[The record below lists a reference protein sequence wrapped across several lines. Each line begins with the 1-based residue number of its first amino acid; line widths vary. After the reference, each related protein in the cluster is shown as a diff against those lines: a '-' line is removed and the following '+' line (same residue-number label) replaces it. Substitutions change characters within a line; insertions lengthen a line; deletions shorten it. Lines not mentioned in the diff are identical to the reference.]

1 MENGTQNG
9 ARSNHDREATMNGAS
24 EGALGPHEALEKGK
38 GLAVQ
43 NSTGTI
49 VNGADGNATQGK
61 ANGPQTGTFSVQP
74 NPTRMND
81 LPDEIHHI
89 TQGFIPLSTILIRL
103 AQATHDDLQ
112 KAIVDSANIKW
123 MPAAINGGTTN
134 GNDLPDDNSEGNRK
148 RKTTL
153 LKFAQDAHTKWVKAL
168 VITDWSRKAD
178 AVSKLIDLKAH
189 LDGKRMIF
197 DFTQNDL
204 IGLKRDLGQARLPRP
219 DLKTALQVLTTGEA
233 SWIPEVCRVIAQ
245 S

>member
-1 MENGTQNG
+1 MENGMQNG
-9 ARSNHDREATMNGAS
+9 ARSDHDRELITNGVREGAS
-24 EGALGPHEALEKGK
+24 EPQGTSGKGK
-38 GLAVQ
+38 GLALQ
-43 NSTGTI
+43 NTSGST
-49 VNGADGNATQGK
+49 VNGALGEAT
-61 ANGPQTGTFSVQP
+61 GPQPGAQRAQSNP
-74 NPTRMND
+74 NRMND
-81 LPDEIHHI
+81 LPDDINHI

-123 MPAAINGGTTN
+123 MPAAINGGAAN
-134 GNDLPDDNSEGNRK
+134 GNDALDDNSEGNRK

-168 VITDWSRKAD
+168 VITDWSWKAD

-197 DFTQNDL
+197 DYTQNEL
-204 IGLKRDLGQARLPRP
+204 IGLKRDLGHARLPRP

-233 SWIPEVCRVIAQ
+233 SWIPEVWHKFNPLLC
-245 S
+245 